1 MLEAHKGWR
10 RFFLKAQKR
19 VQDRP
24 VAPSTGKLCLVSHMD
39 QGGLKGQGI
48 LDKYC
53 ANL

>member
-10 RFFLKAQKR
+10 SFLKKAQKR

-24 VAPSTGKLCLVSHMD
+24 VAPSTGKFYLVSHLD